1 MAVKLGFQ
9 RYAPIPVPFALKPE
23 CGGCADLPPQQNNA
37 IRAHVAKVQILQDI
51 ETSRVGNLRPSFLAF
66 EPDQMK
72 PKTGGDNRAARENA
86 NVRKPTPHG

>member
-1 MAVKLGFQ
+1 
-9 RYAPIPVPFALKPE
+9 
-23 CGGCADLPPQQNNA
+23 LPPQQNNA